1 MIDMNNNMIDI
12 NNKIV
17 NIDSK
22 MEKILGNLK
31 VQDENLQIVLGSFLD
46 VINQFKNDQVGSDN
60 YIDS

>member
-1 MIDMNNNMIDI
+1 MSNNMIDM

-22 MEKILGNLK
+22 MEQILGNLK

-60 YIDS
+60 NIDS

>member
-1 MIDMNNNMIDI
+1 MIEIKNTFE
-12 NNKIV
+12 NKIA

-31 VQDENLQIVLGSFLD
+31 VQDENLKIVLGSFLD

>member
-1 MIDMNNNMIDI
+1 MLDMNNNMIDM

-22 MEKILGNLK
+22 MEQILGNLK

-46 VINQFKNDQVGSDN
+46 VINQFKNDQVGLEN
-60 YIDS
+60 